1 VRETNHRLEDPR
13 GVGILNEV
21 ALEIALEHSLD
32 LMMASEEDS
41 AGVGEGI
48 GSLMATL
55 GKYQQAYNF
64 LEFCMRV
71 RDENQVVPTLAFL
84 KFRGAN
90 MFEPLEEANLSQF
103 AKVDHCMGKA
113 Y

>member
-32 LMMASEEDS
+32 LMMASEGDC

-64 LEFCMRV
+64 LEFCMKV
-71 RDENQVVPTLAFL
+71 RDENQAVPTLAFL
-84 KFRGAN
+84 QFCS
-90 MFEPLEEANLSQF
+90 FEARICLN
-103 AKVDHCMGKA
+103 H
-113 Y
+113 